1 MGRMQCK
8 GKGKGISSTTLPFK
22 RKAPKWVTMTPS
34 AVTELIVKM
43 AKKGLMPSQI
53 GIILRDHH
61 GIPQVNFLTGC
72 KILRLLKKNGSF
84 WFNKGCGPEIPEDL
98 YCMIKKAVS
107 MRKHLEKNRKDTDAK
122 YRLILIEAK
131 IHRLARYY
139 RKKSQL
145 APNWK

>member
-84 WFNKGCGPEIPEDL
+84 
-98 YCMIKKAVS
+98 
-107 MRKHLEKNRKDTDAK
+107 
-122 YRLILIEAK
+122 
-131 IHRLARYY
+131 
-139 RKKSQL
+139 
-145 APNWK
+145 